1 MHPHCSRWAN
11 AGKSNIIGD
20 MSILETKLRIEITQ
34 VARQLAQNGLSRS
47 SDGNISVRL
56 SANRVLITPAG
67 AYKAWLEPH
76 QIVQIDLEGNP
87 SSRQSARKPSSEYLM
102 HLAVYRQRPD
112 VQAVIHAHPPMA
124 VALTLIGQ
132 PFPVEIVPEGLTAL
146 GEVPTVPY
154 ARPGTAQMGEQ
165 LKLYLPDHDVLLLD
179 HHGSLTVG
187 QTLKEALIK
196 LERLEAVAQLW
207 MLAKRVG
214 EIIPLPEDERKYL
227 KWSSA
232 DLQLKRF

>member
-1 MHPHCSRWAN
+1 
-11 AGKSNIIGD
+11 
-20 MSILETKLRIEITQ
+20 MSILETKLRKEIVR
-34 VARQLAQNGLSRS
+34 VARQLAQNGYSRS

-56 SANRVLITPAG
+56 SENRILITPTG
-67 AYKAWLEPH
+67 VYKAWLEPS
-76 QIVQIDLEGNP
+76 QIVPIDLEGNP
-87 SSRQSARKPSSEYLM
+87 SSRRSNPKPSSEYLM

-112 VQAVIHAHPPMA
+112 VQAVIHAHPPNA
-124 VALTLIGQ
+124 VALTLIGE
-132 PFPVEIVPEGLTAL
+132 PFPAEIVPEGLTAL

-165 LKLYLPDHDVLLLD
+165 LQPYLSDHDVLLLD

-187 QTLKEALIK
+187 KTLEEALIK

-207 MLAKRVG
+207 MLAKQVG

-227 KWSSA
+227 KRSTA
-232 DLQLKRF
+232 GLPPKRV